1 MKSFAENLKSRS
13 TDDLLRDTQDLAR
26 KNPVLFALGSVAV
39 GVALSRFF
47 KASTDRVG
55 RQSDAYSAAEYSGQP
70 TTFQSPPS
78 TGSGSGAIST
88 ERSPGSPSFA
98 DDLDK
103 GV

>member
-1 MKSFAENLKSRS
+1 
-13 TDDLLRDTQDLAR
+13 
-26 KNPVLFALGSVAV
+26 VLFALGSVAV

-55 RQSDAYSAAEYSGQP
+55 RQSDFYPPAEYTGQP

-78 TGSGSGAIST
+78 TGSGSGGIAT

-98 DDLDK
+98 DDLEK